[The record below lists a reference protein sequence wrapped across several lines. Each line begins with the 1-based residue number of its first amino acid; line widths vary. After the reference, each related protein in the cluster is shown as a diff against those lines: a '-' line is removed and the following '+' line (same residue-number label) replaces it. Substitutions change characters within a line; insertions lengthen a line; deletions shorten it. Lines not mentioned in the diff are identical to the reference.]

1 MPIQSQSGSDFLIH
15 WLPCFI
21 LLMITNQA
29 LGRGYYR
36 FLEVE
41 EYNILKMFTFI
52 KASFSLF
59 SSKRMTFKVTP
70 KSVESSIKSKEK
82 HEVYLHSIILVI
94 ILLSIIFGI
103 VNLSRGM
110 FLNYSST
117 IATVIAILL
126 SLLNSYLLLMTI
138 REVYKRIYFRHDYR
152 FNVKLDSRVVELTG
166 NQLYATV
173 NDISRSGIGLTNID
187 ENIIDNE
194 SEIRVCLPDGVFD
207 IKGFVE
213 YNRLSTDGS
222 KNIGLKFDNLST
234 DQRMRLFYF
243 IYVTVPRYI
252 YNSTSTINREIEYY
266 PDDGSHYEIVTSCN
280 FELGRE
286 QIHT

>member
-1 MPIQSQSGSDFLIH
+1 MKILKSKNNPLIIPGLSIKQRLAHFSAIFTYFESYQKLIYLVVPIIYLFTGIMPIQSQSGSDFLIH

-126 SLLNSYLLLMTI
+126 SLLNSYL
-138 REVYKRIYFRHDYR
+138 F
-152 FNVKLDSRVVELTG
+152 
-166 NQLYATV
+166 
-173 NDISRSGIGLTNID
+173 
-187 ENIIDNE
+187 
-194 SEIRVCLPDGVFD
+194 CGV
-207 IKGFVE
+207 
-213 YNRLSTDGS
+213 
-222 KNIGLKFDNLST
+222 
-234 DQRMRLFYF
+234 
-243 IYVTVPRYI
+243 
-252 YNSTSTINREIEYY
+252 
-266 PDDGSHYEIVTSCN
+266 
-280 FELGRE
+280 
-286 QIHT
+286 